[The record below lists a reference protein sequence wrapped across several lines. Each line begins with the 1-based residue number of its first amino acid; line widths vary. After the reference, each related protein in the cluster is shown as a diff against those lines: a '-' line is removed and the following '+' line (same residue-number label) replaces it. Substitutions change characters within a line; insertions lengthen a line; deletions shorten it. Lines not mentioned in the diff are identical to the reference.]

1 MSTWKPEVEEEEEKK
16 KIKRRKEENIKI
28 DCRDTGFKGSRYT
41 KLGLTHVLTSVTVP
55 LKR

>member
-1 MSTWKPEVEEEEEKK
+1 VEEEEEKK